1 MNQSNIASEIQ
12 LYSGGG
18 YSTIPD
24 SWGQSQGQPLG

>member
-12 LYSGGG
+12 LYSGG